1 MLSSESASTVAQ
13 TLPAVSAALP
23 DISQNFYA
31 RLFSAHPELLRDVFN
46 RANQT
51 SGAQAN
57 ALAGAVTT
65 FAAHVI
71 SRPEVPP
78 EILLSRLAHRHAA
91 IGVSREQYTIV
102 HKHLF
107 GAIGEVLG
115 AALTPAVAS
124 AWNEVY
130 WLMADLLAD
139 REHTL
144 YEQRV
149 LEGHAWRGWRD
160 WRVVGRTEETA
171 DITTF
176 HVVPADD
183 GPVPA
188 FTPGQYVSLQVELP
202 DGARQIRQYSLSCGV
217 PGRPTWRFSVKR
229 VGSSDTLR
237 DGFAGEVSRHLHD
250 RVGCGHL
257 VSLSAPFGDLVL
269 PERPGPLLLVSAGI
283 GAAPMLSLLE
293 HLNLV
298 GHDRGVT
305 AVHAD
310 RSHASH
316 MRADKHRKF
325 AESLAGGSALFWYEE
340 PRPGHSAD
348 LPGRADLSAVAIPVE
363 ADAYICGPVPF
374 LHDVRSQ
381 LLKAGM
387 PGTRIHYEV
396 FGPDMWLPGPDGAA
410 ALASPR
416 P

>member
-23 DISQNFYA
+23 AISQNFYA

-46 RANQT
+46 RANQA
-51 SGAQAN
+51 SGAQAT

-71 SRPEVPP
+71 SRPQDPP
-78 EILLSRLAHRHAA
+78 ELLLSRLAHRHAA
-91 IGVSREQYTIV
+91 IGVSREQYTVV
-102 HKHLF
+102 HEHLF

-115 AALTPAVAS
+115 EAVTPAVAS

-130 WLMADLLAD
+130 WLMADQLAD
-139 REHTL
+139 REHAL

-149 LEGHAWRGWRD
+149 LDGHAWRGWRD
-160 WRVVGRTEETA
+160 WRLVGRTEETA

-176 HVVPADD
+176 HLVPADD
-183 GPVPA
+183 AAVPR
-188 FTPGQYVSLQVELP
+188 FVPGQYVSVQVDLP

-229 VGSSDTLR
+229 VAGEDGDGS
-237 DGFAGEVSRHLHD
+237 AGEVSRHLHD
-250 RVGCGHL
+250 RVECGHL

-269 PERPGPLLLVSAGI
+269 PENPGPLLLVSAGI

-293 HLNLV
+293 HLNTT
-298 GHDRGVT
+298 GHQRGVT

-316 MRADKHRKF
+316 MRADTHRKL
-325 AESLAGGSALFWYEE
+325 AEGLPGGSARFWYEE
-340 PRPGHSAD
+340 PRPEHPEE
-348 LPGRADLSAVAIPVE
+348 LPGRADLTTVE
-363 ADAYICGPVPF
+363 ITPGTDAYVCGPVPF
-374 LHDVRSQ
+374 LHDARTQ
-381 LLKAGM
+381 LQKAGLADD
-387 PGTRIHYEV
+387 RIHYEV
-396 FGPDMWLPGPDGAA
+396 FGPDMWLPGPTGGPP
-410 ALASPR
+410 LASPR